1 MTPLDFGHQRDANSA
16 SFERA
21 DPEAAV
27 AATLTEMFGC
37 LRGGHGYPG
46 RPFLYTVPVVGGMWV
61 TAPSAVAA
69 GAVRGGNGLVTDV
82 PQWLTFPGWRWVAA
96 AIVVAVGVVLSRYV
110 VRLAGRPIARRF
122 RRQSVA
128 QMALRLLRL
137 GIVGVT
143 LAVAAG
149 VVGIELGNIVL
160 SVTVF
165 SAVLGIVLA
174 PIVGS
179 TINGLFIL
187 ADQPYEI
194 GDMIELEDGRRGFV
208 DEITIRYTKV
218 ITLDNTSLVVPNSV
232 MREQLVTNYS
242 AEDERVR
249 LGLDVLVTYGS
260 DTERAKTLLRRAAR
274 NDEAVIGGGPDIRIG
289 SARYPA
295 RPTVLRSSFADD
307 GVLLRL
313 RYWVT
318 KPYKIPTIESRIRD
332 RVWDTFRTDEAD
344 IRFAYPHRHLVFD
357 DTSGT
362 LDATVGG
369 RDRNATRG
377 GGAAEQ
383 HDPTGT
389 RYPDEEQ

>member
-1 MTPLDFGHQRDANSA
+1 
-16 SFERA
+16 
-21 DPEAAV
+21 
-27 AATLTEMFGC
+27 
-37 LRGGHGYPG
+37 
-46 RPFLYTVPVVGGMWV
+46 MWV
-61 TAPSAVAA
+61 TAPFAVAA
-69 GAVRGGNGLVTDV
+69 GGVSGGTGLVTDV

-96 AIVVAVGVVLSRYV
+96 AVVVAVGVVLSRYV
-110 VRLAGRPIARRF
+110 VRLAGRPVAKRF

-128 QMALRLLRL
+128 QTVLRLLRL

-143 LAVAAG
+143 LVIAAG
-149 VVGIELGNIVL
+149 VLGFELGNIVL

-179 TINGLFIL
+179 TISGLFIL

-274 NDEAVIGGGPDIRIG
+274 SDEAVIGGGPDIRIG
-289 SARYPA
+289 NGRYPA

-318 KPYKIPTIESRIRD
+318 KPYKIPTVESRIRD

-389 RYPDEEQ
+389 YPDEEQ

>member
-1 MTPLDFGHQRDANSA
+1 MTPPD
-16 SFERA
+16 
-21 DPEAAV
+21 
-27 AATLTEMFGC
+27 
-37 LRGGHGYPG
+37 
-46 RPFLYTVPVVGGMWV
+46 PVVG
-61 TAPSAVAA
+61 VAA
-69 GAVRGGNGLVTDV
+69 AVSLDWVLVAGV
-82 PQWLTFPGWRWVAA
+82 PEWATFPGWRVVAA
-96 AIVVAVGVVLSRYV
+96 AVIVALGVVTSRYI
-110 VRLAGRPIARRF
+110 VRLAGRPVAKRF

-128 QMALRLLRL
+128 QTALRLLR
-137 GIVGVT
+137 IGVV
-143 LAVAAG
+143 AVAIGGAAR
-149 VVGIELGNIVL
+149 VLGFEFANIVL

-179 TINGLFIL
+179 VINGLFIL

-194 GDMIELEDGRRGFV
+194 GDMIEIEDGRRGFV
-208 DEITIRYTKV
+208 DEITIRYTKMF
-218 ITLDNTSLVVPNSV
+218 TLDNTFLVVPNST

-249 LGLDVLVTYGS
+249 LGMDVLVTYGS
-260 DTERAKTLLRRAAR
+260 DTDRAKELLRRAAGR
-274 NDEAVIGGGPDIRIG
+274 DTAVIGGGPDIRIG

-332 RVWDTFRTDEAD
+332 RIWESFRADKAD
-344 IRFAYPHRHLVFD
+344 IEFAYPHRHLVFD

-362 LDATVGG
+362 LDATIGG
-369 RDRNATRG
+369 R
-377 GGAAEQ
+377 GAAAVDDRSAADTA
-383 HDPTGT
+383 DPTRRT
-389 RYPDEEQ
+389 DPTQPDDSE

>member
-1 MTPLDFGHQRDANSA
+1 M
-16 SFERA
+16 
-21 DPEAAV
+21 
-27 AATLTEMFGC
+27 
-37 LRGGHGYPG
+37 
-46 RPFLYTVPVVGGMWV
+46 
-61 TAPSAVAA
+61 APPHPA
-69 GAVRGGNGLVTDV
+69 GAADTSLRPGFLVAGV
-82 PQWLTFPGWRWVAA
+82 PEWVTFPGWRPVAA
-96 AIVVAVGVVLSRYV
+96 VLIVILGVAVSRYV

-128 QMALRLLRL
+128 QTALRLLR
-137 GIVGVT
+137 I
-143 LAVAAG
+143 G
-149 VVGIELGNIVL
+149 VVGVSVGVAANVLGFEFANIVL

-179 TINGLFIL
+179 VINGLFIL

-208 DEITIRYTKV
+208 DEITIRYTKLF
-218 ITLDNTSLVVPNSV
+218 TLNNTFLVVPNST

-249 LGLDVLVTYGS
+249 LSMDVLVTYAS
-260 DTERAKTLLRRAAR
+260 DTDRAKELIERAAGR
-274 NDEAVIGGGPDIRIG
+274 DDDVIGGGPDIRIG

-318 KPYKIPTIESRIRD
+318 KPYKIPTVESRIRD
-332 RVWDTFRTDEAD
+332 RIWESFHAADAD
-344 IRFAYPHRHLVFD
+344 IEFAYPRRHLVFD

-362 LDATVGG
+362 LDASVSTRDGG
-369 RDRNATRG
+369 PIGRSAV
-377 GGAAEQ
+377 AES
-383 HDPTGT
+383 DGT
-389 RYPDEEQ
+389 ARPPDGPQSDGVE

>member
-1 MTPLDFGHQRDANSA
+1 L
-16 SFERA
+16 
-21 DPEAAV
+21 V
-27 AATLTEMFGC
+27 AA
-37 LRGGHGYPG
+37 
-46 RPFLYTVPVVGGMWV
+46 
-61 TAPSAVAA
+61 
-69 GAVRGGNGLVTDV
+69 V
-82 PQWLTFPGWRWVAA
+82 PQWARFPGWRWVAA
-96 AIVVAVGVVLSRYV
+96 ALVVVAGLVFSRYV

-128 QMALRLLRL
+128 QMVLRLLRL
-137 GIVGVT
+137 GVVAFTVVI
-143 LAVAAG
+143 AAG
-149 VVGIELGNIVL
+149 VLGFELGNIVL

-194 GDMIELEDGRRGFV
+194 GDMIEIEDGRRGFV
-208 DEITIRYTKV
+208 DEITIRYTKM

-242 AEDERVR
+242 ADDERVR
-249 LGLDVLVTYGS
+249 LGLNVLVTYGS
-260 DTERAKTLLRRAAR
+260 DTQRAKTLLRRAAR
-274 NDEAVIGGGPDIRIG
+274 DDEAVIGGGPDIRIG

-295 RPTVLRSSFADD
+295 RPTALRSSFADD

-332 RVWDTFRTDEAD
+332 RIWESFRADEAD
-344 IRFAYPHRHLVFD
+344 ISFAYPHRHLVFD

-362 LDATVGG
+362 LDATVDG
-369 RDRNATRG
+369 RSGATSH
-377 GGAAEQ
+377 GAAEQ
-383 HDPTGT
+383 YDPAGS
-389 RYPDEEQ
+389 RRPDEEQ